1 MEYEFNF
8 LKALLLT
15 IFIETTVLFLLFYTV
30 FKNEKY
36 AHWLL
41 LLTGTIPT
49 MATLPYLWFIIPLF
63 IHAKL
68 WYNLVC
74 ESLAVI
80 VESVIILGLLKV
92 KYPKA
97 LMISFI
103 CNMASYLVGL
113 LIKW

>member
-8 LKALLLT
+8 LKALLIT
-15 IFIETTVLFLLFYTV
+15 ITVETAVLFLLFHTIYKTGKPV
-30 FKNEKY
+30 S
-36 AHWLL
+36 WLL
-41 LLTGTIPT
+41 LLTGVVAS

-63 IHAKL
+63 VQSKL

-74 ESLAVI
+74 ETSAVGM
-80 VESVIILGLLKV
+80 ESVIILGLLRL

-97 LMISFI
+97 FTVSLI
-103 CNMASYLVGL
+103 CNTASYLIGW

>member
-8 LKALLLT
+8 LKALLIT
-15 IFIETTVLFLLFYTV
+15 ITVESLVLFLLFHSIYN
-30 FKNEKY
+30 KEKPGN
-36 AHWLL
+36 WLL
-41 LLTGTIPT
+41 LLTGIIPT

-63 IHAKL
+63 VHSKL

-74 ESLAVI
+74 ESLAV
-80 VESVIILGLLKV
+80 VLESFIILGLLKV

-103 CNMASYLVGL
+103 CNMASYLIGL